1 MQPLEMAQEFVAYSK
16 NKSKGLSKTLLAAG
30 AVLVLVIFA
39 LSGQSPGSASSAH
52 TFQPGPPIAALAPP
66 GECAFGEDWAPAPLI
81 ERRKVSDDAVLLRE
95 LRSAFLESA
104 AKQLDLLKRARCDG
118 NWHVAAM
125 RLKGLAASFHA
136 EDLLQ
141 AAEIALH
148 AAPGEPMAIREVEA
162 VIARFART
170 RTPDPNRI

>member
-1 MQPLEMAQEFVAYSK
+1 MAVNHGTLEA
-16 NKSKGLSKTLLAAG
+16 TLAA
-30 AVLVLVIFA
+30 
-39 LSGQSPGSASSAH
+39 
-52 TFQPGPPIAALAPP
+52 AA
-66 GECAFGEDWAPAPLI
+66 G
-81 ERRKVSDDAVLLRE
+81 DDAVLLRE
-95 LRSAFLESA
+95 LRSAFIDSA
-104 AKQLDLLKRARCDG
+104 MRQLDLLKRARCDG

-162 VIARFART
+162 VMARFSRAQIR
-170 RTPDPNRI
+170 DPNRI

>member
-1 MQPLEMAQEFVAYSK
+1 MAFNHGA
-16 NKSKGLSKTLLAAG
+16 LDATLAA
-30 AVLVLVIFA
+30 
-39 LSGQSPGSASSAH
+39 
-52 TFQPGPPIAALAPP
+52 AA
-66 GECAFGEDWAPAPLI
+66 G
-81 ERRKVSDDAVLLRE
+81 DDAVLLRD
-95 LRSAFLESA
+95 
-104 AKQLDLLKRARCDG
+104 KQLDLLKRARCDG

-162 VIARFART
+162 VLARF
-170 RTPDPNRI
+170 NRAQSRDIR